1 MSFKAT
7 LRAREAAR
15 ELLNKYTRHEREAVD
30 IEKIAE
36 DLGIQIIQ
44 GEFTD
49 EGNRNIS
56 GLIKISG
63 KDGSPVIALKST
75 ESETR
80 KRFTIAHEIGHYVL
94 HRDELLHVDSNLE
107 SFAFRDARS
116 SMAVSMK
123 EIQANQ
129 FAAELL
135 MPTQEIQSLVKESV
149 DKEIEATKIIQD
161 IAETYQVSELAATIK
176 ISTLLNSGIA

>member
-1 MSFKAT
+1 
-7 LRAREAAR
+7 
-15 ELLNKYTRHEREAVD
+15 
-30 IEKIAE
+30 
-36 DLGIQIIQ
+36 
-44 GEFTD
+44 
-49 EGNRNIS
+49 
-56 GLIKISG
+56 
-63 KDGSPVIALKST
+63 
-75 ESETR
+75 
-80 KRFTIAHEIGHYVL
+80 
-94 HRDELLHVDSNLE
+94 
-107 SFAFRDARS
+107 
-116 SMAVSMK
+116 MAVSMK